1 MYKTFEHYSDS
12 ALMDLVES
20 YCFTMGALNDP
31 IAYQRHPGVLPV
43 DSTVSFVAFPNGNL
57 AMNFA
62 SRIVQGIM
70 AAEIPKI
77 ESLMAEIERRGQLNV
92 RVDEKTVFVV
102 DSPMTSPLIQ
112 RLTRHVNEY
121 LHFLGGVPGLSVEE
135 IGVTND
141 IMTTDFSIRLL

>member
-1 MYKTFEHYSDS
+1 MYETFEKYSDA

-31 IAYQRHPGVLPV
+31 KAYQHRPGVLPV
-43 DSTVSFVAFPNGNL
+43 DSTISVRALPNGTL

-62 SRIVQGIM
+62 SRVIQGIM

-77 ESLMAEIERRGQLNV
+77 ESLLDEVGRRGRLSMM
-92 RVDEKTVFVV
+92 VDAKTVVVV
-102 DSPMTSPLIQ
+102 DSPMDFPLIQ

-121 LHFLGGVPGLSVEE
+121 LHFLRGEAVLSVEE
-135 IGVTND
+135 IGITND
-141 IMTTDFSIRLL
+141 VMIADFGIRPL